1 MIMLPGGWC
10 RAWWCLAF
18 PVLLL
23 LWSSCL
29 CREVQ
34 SNVASVLVPGG
45 VAVQHVQ
52 PARVTQYI
60 RTQLTVVL
68 NGSLCDQLGQVPLG
82 DLQLVLQGAAAG
94 GRNLTF
100 HGTSGSSNC
109 SSWDFTVQPNGTA
122 QPGSFAA
129 YLVLPKQR
137 VSLRLPRPIAVEVPL
152 LLSMRSHT
160 VNASADTSAFA
171 VRVQLNAPAG
181 PGGVTVRLQLMN
193 DAGAV
198 RVFRDTVTWAAGASG
213 SQAFWLALQNS
224 PSSGQLLVQLQ
235 QPQGAVLD
243 RSATSTV
250 VEVQSPVVGFKTD
263 LGYYRGV
270 NNSTPRV
277 YLTVAG
283 ASAFSSQ
290 FVFHTFLLPGSRPAA
305 VPCHPL
311 ASSCSVA
318 ELEAVNNITVT
329 GMRWLAPGQQQ
340 LEPIDLP
347 INWGRLPPEAELRVA
362 VRIEPKFNTRVAPQ
376 AGQVAVIV
384 FGTPPGRCPPGS
396 TLLSSDAPSGAGKLL
411 LASSRWGDVVVVDA
425 TACDELQSDRFQ
437 VAWRRK
443 ERMWRQRYPLTGQ
456 RSPCWLRV
464 HVFTRNDADLAGAA
478 STADV
483 QPSSSSSSSSSNE
496 QNKTSSSMWDLPADF
511 VLYRSYTIRFIPLRP
526 PEQLSLRAITFSNS
540 GTTVIAPR
548 QWPPSPAQ
556 NPKCTVCPNG
566 TYSTR
571 VDADECKVCPPG
583 KYAASP
589 FSTSCLF
596 CPPGSFSYYWGAP
609 ACRTCLPGTFAA
621 EAGSLF
627 CNICRDGSTTSSEGA
642 TSCDVSLS
650 DGGSVLDSQGASE
663 YAILLSFGVV
673 LDGTLLEAVTRSTT
687 GINGSSEGIVAVLV
701 ASDTASALN
710 VSLGSVQVLAVQQ
723 IGSRQLLVNVSATVP
738 VEAEGEAAAATTQD
752 LSADELIQRLVDDPN
767 TFLRTTQ
774 TLGAESASVQD
785 IITQRTRR
793 ARLGAQG
800 RLHAVLWPTLLGS
813 LLLLS
818 ALLYMCWRWRRAVEL
833 HAGNSSS
840 SDGVRGGFRAFPQAR
855 GSNAGSSSSGESSP
869 GSGSQSA
876 RSDELCVT
884 VEMGECPLSEESF
897 TARLRAK
904 QLGSAA
910 GVLHSSSRQYPPPP
924 GGSW

>member
-1 MIMLPGGWC
+1 MIMLPRGWC

-34 SNVASVLVPGG
+34 SNFASVLVPGA

-60 RTQLTVVL
+60 RTQITVVL
-68 NGSLCDQLGQVPLG
+68 NGSLCEQLGQP
-82 DLQLVLQGAAAG
+82 Q
-94 GRNLTF
+94 
-100 HGTSGSSNC
+100 
-109 SSWDFTVQPNGTA
+109 
-122 QPGSFAA
+122 
-129 YLVLPKQR
+129 
-137 VSLRLPRPIAVEVPL
+137 VPL

-243 RSATSTV
+243 RNATSTV

-263 LGYYRGV
+263 VGYYRGM
-270 NNSTPRV
+270 NSSTPRMH
-277 YLTVAG
+277 LTVSG

-290 FVFHTFLLPGSRPAA
+290 FVYHTFLLPGSRPAA

-396 TLLSSDAPSGAGKLL
+396 TLLSSDSLSRSNSSHDGPTYTDVAALQELALALFPEPDSSSSMANSSRTNSSSRSRTTGNSSNAAAAAAGSISRNLLLEGTGSSSSSSIPCNASIRANCSSAGAAGEAAAASTVIDMDPPFRPMVDRYIALLPPKPSGAGKLL

-443 ERMWRQRYPLTGQ
+443 ER
-456 RSPCWLRV
+456 
-464 HVFTRNDADLAGAA
+464 
-478 STADV
+478 
-483 QPSSSSSSSSSNE
+483 
-496 QNKTSSSMWDLPADF
+496 
-511 VLYRSYTIRFIPLRP
+511 I
-526 PEQLSLRAITFSNS
+526 
-540 GTTVIAPR
+540 PR

-556 NPKCTVCPNG
+556 NPRCTVCPNG

-723 IGSRQLLVNVSATVP
+723 ISSRQLLVNVSATVP

-785 IITQRTRR
+785 IITQR
-793 ARLGAQG
+793 
-800 RLHAVLWPTLLGS
+800 
-813 LLLLS
+813 
-818 ALLYMCWRWRRAVEL
+818 
-833 HAGNSSS
+833 
-840 SDGVRGGFRAFPQAR
+840 
-855 GSNAGSSSSGESSP
+855 SSSSGESSP